1 MRDLF
6 HQQVEKITGLA
17 PLADRMRP
25 KNLDEFVGQ
34 EKLIGKGKP
43 LRIAI
48 ENDQLQSL
56 IFWGP
61 PGSGK
66 TALAMI
72 IARMT
77 KSFFV
82 PFSAVTSGIPD
93 LKEIIKEV
101 KQRWT
106 FHQQRTILFVDE
118 IHRFNKSQQNA
129 FLPYVEDGTII
140 LIGATTENPSFEVIP
155 PLLSRS
161 NVYVLEPLS
170 EADLA
175 KIIQRALTD
184 QEAGFGNLP
193 IEIEQ
198 EAINLII
205 QLSYGDARIALNI
218 LEFAVNTR
226 IADFK
231 DKEKGKDKNKEKDKE
246 EKEKIKIDR
255 KIIQEIAQKN
265 ILRYDKSGE
274 EHYNLISALHK
285 SMRDSDPDAALY
297 WVTRMIEGGED
308 PLYIARR
315 LVRFAS
321 EDVGNA
327 DPLALTVAVSAMQA
341 VHFLGMPEGD
351 LALVQAAVYLA
362 NTPKSNALYKGRQLV
377 SQDIKRYGPLPVPLV
392 IRNAP
397 TRMMKEMGY
406 GKGYQYAHDFQ
417 EALVDQQ
424 HLPEQLQDRK
434 YYFPTKRGLEKEI
447 KEKMEQREKM
457 KQIVPLKGDTITEKN
472 KRSRSDRHESNH

>member
-1 MRDLF
+1 MKIMDLF
-6 HQQVEKITGLA
+6 HQQAKKITKLA

-25 KNLDEFVGQ
+25 KNLEEFVGQ
-34 EKLIGKGKP
+34 EKIIGKGKP

-48 ENDQLQSL
+48 EKDQLQSI

-66 TALAMI
+66 TTLAMI
-72 IARMT
+72 IAQMT

-82 PFSAVTSGIPD
+82 QFSAVTSGIPD

-106 FHQQRTILFVDE
+106 FHQQKTILFVDE
-118 IHRFNKSQQNA
+118 IHRFNKTQQNA

-140 LIGATTENPSFEVIP
+140 LIGATTENPSFEVIS

-161 NVYVLEPLS
+161 NVYVLDSLTENDLS
-170 EADLA
+170 R
-175 KIIQRALTD
+175 IIQRALADT
-184 QEAGFGNLP
+184 ENGYGNLP
-193 IEIEQ
+193 LEVDE
-198 EAINLII
+198 EVVNLITR
-205 QLSYGDARIALNI
+205 LSYGDARIALNI

-226 IADFK
+226 IAHFK
-231 DKEKGKDKNKEKDKE
+231 DKD
-246 EKEKIKIDR
+246 KIKIDR
-255 KIIQEIAQKN
+255 DLIQQIIQKN

-297 WVTRMIEGGED
+297 WITRMIEAGED

-315 LVRFAS
+315 LIRFAS
-321 EDVGNA
+321 EDIGNA
-327 DPLALTVAVSAMQA
+327 DPQALSVAVSAMQA

-351 LALVQAAVYLA
+351 LALIQAAVYLSNA
-362 NTPKSNALYKGRQLV
+362 SKSNALYRGRQLAG
-377 SQDIKRYGPLPVPLV
+377 QDIKRYGPLPVPLV

-397 TRMMKEMGY
+397 TLMMKDMGY
-406 GKGYQYAHDFQ
+406 GAGYQYAHDYRDAF
-417 EALVDQQ
+417 VDQQ
-424 HLPEQLQDRK
+424 HLPDQLVERK
-434 YYFPTKRGLEKEI
+434 YYFPSGRGLEGEI
-447 KEKMEQREKM
+447 KEIMEQREKM
-457 KQIVPLKGDTITEKN
+457 KKLLQQKKSIKNAITKEDKIN
-472 KRSRSDRHESNH
+472 RE